1 MAEDPAIALDDGIN
15 VEKRVVKRAPEVKL
29 RPMKGFKFFRHQVA
43 HRPDRGPDPLPTMDT
58 QVMGVSLNAIS
69 THQSQPDQRED
80 GCNNKIMYKSESEN
94 QAKYLAAAR
103 CRTRPP

>member
-43 HRPDRGPDPLPTMDT
+43 HRPDRGPNPLPTMDT
-58 QVMGVSLNAIS
+58 QVMSEPLNTIS
-69 THQSQPDQRED
+69 SHQSQPD
-80 GCNNKIMYKSESEN
+80 
-94 QAKYLAAAR
+94 
-103 CRTRPP
+103 